1 MFRQTKDETCRERNK
16 YPIFENIGN
25 FSKTSILSKMN
36 NADFRKLKKND
47 FAQTK
52 ILKTI
57 LSSRSNIDNLI
68 WF

>member
-36 NADFRKLKKND
+36 NADFRKLKKM
-47 FAQTK
+47 
-52 ILKTI
+52 ILRKPK
-57 LSSRSNIDNLI
+57 S
-68 WF
+68 